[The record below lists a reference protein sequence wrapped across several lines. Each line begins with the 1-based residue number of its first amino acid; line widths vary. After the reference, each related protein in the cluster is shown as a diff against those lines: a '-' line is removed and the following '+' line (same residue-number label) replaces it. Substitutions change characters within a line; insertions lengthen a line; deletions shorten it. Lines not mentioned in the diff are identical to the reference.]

1 MKKPIGE
8 EEIIADQGKNIA
20 GNTENSTEALF
31 ENNPTVEKTP
41 EDSRIKSD
49 IPRTGKQES
58 IRYSKS
64 KNMSKNRGYNE
75 PPNTI
80 PLKK

>member
-1 MKKPIGE
+1 MKKSVE
-8 EEIIADQGKNIA
+8 EDEIIADNSKMVS

-31 ENNPTVEKTP
+31 SDAPTVEKTP
-41 EDSRIKSD
+41 EDSKIKSD
-49 IPRTGKQES
+49 VPHTSESES
-58 IRYSKS
+58 IRSSKS

-80 PLKK
+80 PIKK